1 MNTRLNR
8 IKEIHAMAED
18 TAAVSATVKDVL
30 TRVTGTGE
38 VIADTTD
45 LIDDMAID
53 SLKVMEIADAL
64 EEIYDISIPLN
75 RLADIRTVKE
85 LTACLEEL
93 LRE

>member
-1 MNTRLNR
+1 MP
-8 IKEIHAMAED
+8 ED

-30 TRVTGTGE
+30 TGVTGTGE

-45 LIDDMAID
+45 LIDDLAID

-85 LTACLEEL
+85 LTSCLEEL